1 MTAEERDQRLSEA
14 FDAMEAGEATI
25 DDWWDAVFPSLE
37 WCEYELKQLG
47 FHGNYDELYGIMK
60 SANVASDFPVI
71 PNEVSLVYRSIIP
84 ETDVLGHDER
94 ATVITALRYRNHYM
108 TVSDN
113 Q

>member
-1 MTAEERDQRLSEA
+1 MTSEERDQRLSET

-25 DDWWDAVFPSLE
+25 DDWWDAVFPALE
-37 WCEYELKQLG
+37 WCTYALKQLG
-47 FHGNYDELYGIMK
+47 FHSKYDELYGIVE
-60 SANVASDFPVI
+60 SANGDSDFPVI
-71 PNEVSLVYRSIIP
+71 PNEVLAYRTLTP
-84 ETDVLGHDER
+84 ETDVLEHDEK